1 MAFVRVEQR
10 NAHLAS
16 VVKLDFVNGRDGPV
30 AKGTVTAISN
40 VRRQTGEG
48 REEEATSIQWTLW
61 GKLAENAAEYLGK
74 GSHVNIVGRVRN
86 NNYRDA
92 EGRDVYGLTFTCEEI
107 DYLDSKTESDA
118 RKTRQQG
125 ASAPPTPPAAP
136 AAPAVPPSTAPAK
149 PGRGARKA
157 STTSATADDIPF

>member
-61 GKLAENAAEYLGK
+61 GKLAENAAEYLGR

-107 DYLDSKTESDA
+107 DYLDSRAEAEA
-118 RKTRQQG
+118 RKARQEG
-125 ASAPPTPPAAP
+125 GAPPQATQPATTPTPASGPTRKA
-136 AAPAVPPSTAPAK
+136 AK
-149 PGRGARKA
+149 PGAAAQAGDHD
-157 STTSATADDIPF
+157 TPF

>member
-61 GKLAENAAEYLGK
+61 GKLAENAAEYLGR

-92 EGRDVYGLTFTCEEI
+92 EGRDVYGLSFTCEEI
-107 DYLDSKTESDA
+107 DYLDSRSEAEA
-118 RKTRQQG
+118 RKARHEG
-125 ASAPPTPPAAP
+125 GAPPQATQPATTPTPTSARTSKAAKPGPAAP
-136 AAPAVPPSTAPAK
+136 A
-149 PGRGARKA
+149 GD
-157 STTSATADDIPF
+157 DDIPF

>member
-61 GKLAENAAEYLGK
+61 GKLAENAAEYLGR

-92 EGRDVYGLTFTCEEI
+92 EGRDVYGLSFTCE
-107 DYLDSKTESDA
+107 
-118 RKTRQQG
+118 
-125 ASAPPTPPAAP
+125 
-136 AAPAVPPSTAPAK
+136 
-149 PGRGARKA
+149 
-157 STTSATADDIPF
+157 STTSTAAPRPRRGRHGMRAVHPLKRRSPRLRRHRPAHGRARPRSPARLHRPATTTSRSR